1 MELHLASAAAC
12 ADGSAVHRDAQ
23 PLVALR
29 AADLI
34 AGGASE
40 PLTIPLPHT
49 RAFGPLRARLLR
61 LRLGCRFR
69 LRHRFRL
76 GFRLGLGLRFRC
88 RLRFRFGFRG
98 WFRFGFRFYGEC
110 VGAGWTTGR
119 AVVSGRHAQMLTAGG
134 TFDLPFLR
142 RRRAWLP
149 LAHPGARLLARLPA
163 SIPACGTLLR
173 VLLAPEND
181 VAGGDGQ
188 HQPCDRADEQSGPW
202 DVERLGERRAR

>member
-49 RAFGPLRARLLR
+49 RAFGPLRALLLR

-76 GFRLGLGLRFRC
+76 GFRFELGLRFRIEAFLTHNRDWRIRWMMAHLLLTRPEEVHTKC
-88 RLRFRFGFRG
+88 PVTKEAMQK
-98 WFRFGFRFYGEC
+98 GE
-110 VGAGWTTGR
+110 GP
-119 AVVSGRHAQMLTAGG
+119 AGG
-134 TFDLPFLR
+134 CF
-142 RRRAWLP
+142 WMEK
-149 LAHPGARLLARLPA
+149 
-163 SIPACGTLLR
+163 
-173 VLLAPEND
+173 VN
-181 VAGGDGQ
+181 
-188 HQPCDRADEQSGPW
+188 
-202 DVERLGERRAR
+202 